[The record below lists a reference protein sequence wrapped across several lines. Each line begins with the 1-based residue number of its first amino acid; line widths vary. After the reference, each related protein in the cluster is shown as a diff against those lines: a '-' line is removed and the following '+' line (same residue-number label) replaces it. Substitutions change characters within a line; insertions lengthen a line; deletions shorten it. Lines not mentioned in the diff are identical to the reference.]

1 LSGSIISENLA
12 GDPQMPGKS
21 LSKKQLDAIA
31 HLLSGSTQAAAAK
44 AVGVNDR
51 TLRRWYSDHPEF
63 RSELENCR
71 QSSYQL
77 LLGEILGGC
86 PVAVAALVAIAG
98 NVDQKACDRVA
109 ASRALLS
116 SAVRGVLGDS
126 LDHAMSIAR
135 KYGYELRDVCPQG
148 SQVVDEE

>member
-1 LSGSIISENLA
+1 
-12 GDPQMPGKS
+12 MPGKS

-31 HLLSGSTQAAAAK
+31 HLLSGESQAATAK

-51 TLRRWYSDHPEF
+51 TLRRWYADHPEF
-63 RSELENCR
+63 RLELENCR

-86 PVAVAALVAIAG
+86 PVAVTALVEIAG
-98 NVDQKACDRVA
+98 DSKQKACDRVA

-126 LDHAMSIAR
+126 LDHAMSVCR
-135 KYGYELRDVCPQG
+135 KYGFELREAYAQNWGV
-148 SQVVDEE
+148 SDEE